1 MLAGSEV
8 PYQAP
13 KMAIIAYL
21 SWAYVARHGIG
32 SALPFAFRAREQL
45 DAVPAEPLSERLRRA
60 AHGDLEAAHVQARDA
75 GSTFD
80 GCSQGPRLVGNQCA
94 RSRGSETM
102 TDSVDPRTPR
112 PLSGQVLA
120 AFRHAVGLSQTALAQ
135 AAGLSR
141 HTVRRW
147 EQKAVVDVE
156 QSTFERLIGVLMPPT
171 QTRFRRHNE
180 RTREDR
186 VIYHLQQ
193 RVLGACWLAQEQ
205 AERASNGS
213 VLCGARTRKGQP
225 CRNMS
230 EPGRRRCKFH
240 GGRSTGPRTPEGR
253 ARIAEAQRQRWEAS
267 RQAVETRQP
276 A

>member
-1 MLAGSEV
+1 MIAPPTLA
-8 PYQAP
+8 
-13 KMAIIAYL
+13 
-21 SWAYVARHGIG
+21 
-32 SALPFAFRAREQL
+32 
-45 DAVPAEPLSERLRRA
+45 
-60 AHGDLEAAHVQARDA
+60 
-75 GSTFD
+75 
-80 GCSQGPRLVGNQCA
+80 
-94 RSRGSETM
+94 
-102 TDSVDPRTPR
+102 
-112 PLSGQVLA
+112 PLSGQDLA
-120 AFRHAVGLSQTALAQ
+120 AFRQAVGLTQTALAQ

-156 QSTFERLIGVLMPPT
+156 RSTFERLIGVLMPPS
-171 QTRFRRHNE
+171 QPRLRGAIA
-180 RTREDR
+180 RTRGDR

-205 AERASNGS
+205 ADRASNGS

-253 ARIAEAQRQRWEAS
+253 ARIAEAQRRRWAAGI
-267 RQAVETRQP
+267 QAADLGLVE
-276 A
+276 